1 MFFTRSVP
9 KRRYRDYTRYRD
21 LLRQDFQ
28 YRCAY
33 CLIHEF
39 HNGGAANFAIDHHR
53 PVRGS
58 YARPDLAGEY
68 ANLYWCCSE
77 CNQNKADCWPAPQQ
91 EAQGFRWIDPCE
103 PWGEHSLHWRIAP
116 DGNIQWLTPA
126 GEYTIRMLMLHRR
139 EDLKAHWQRL
149 RRLTALR
156 DRLTEAL
163 AYETV
168 SASLAGDI
176 HQQIAEINEYLEPPV
191 FSRPRRER

>member
-21 LLRQDFQ
+21 LLRRDFR

-53 PVRGS
+53 PIRGA

-68 ANLYWCCSE
+68 KNLYWCCSE
-77 CNQNKADCWPAPQQ
+77 CNQNKADRWPAPQQ
-91 EAQGFRWIDPCE
+91 EALGFRWIDPCE
-103 PWGEHSLHWRIAP
+103 LWGDHDLHWQITY
-116 DGNIQWLTPA
+116 DGEIKWLTPA
-126 GEYTIRMLMLHRR
+126 GEYTIRMLMLHKR
-139 EDLKAHWQRL
+139 EDLKAHWSKLQRIA
-149 RRLTALR
+149 TLR

-163 AYETV
+163 TQEQLSSALTET
-168 SASLAGDI
+168 I
-176 HQQIAEINEYLEPPV
+176 QQQIAELSDFLEPPV